1 MAVFGNKNISR
12 LDVAMN
18 DSLSMGSDESVS
30 NVDGNVEEWFQL
42 QRLTS
47 NPLLQAFPFQ
57 LLHHDEGVT
66 VVVLNLI
73 NGANV
78 GMVQLR
84 RSPGFALKALYR
96 FFVAQQ
102 VFRNELQRN
111 VAPQADV
118 FGLVH
123 NSHTTTAKFAYDAIV
138 GDGLP
143 DHGKAP
149 PSRRLC

>member
-1 MAVFGNKNISR
+1 MA
-12 LDVAMN
+12 
-18 DSLSMGSDESVS
+18 
-30 NVDGNVEEWFQL
+30 
-42 QRLTS
+42 
-47 NPLLQAFPFQ
+47 
-57 LLHHDEGVT
+57 
-66 VVVLNLI
+66 VVVLYAVD
-73 NGANV
+73 GADIR
-78 GMVQLR
+78 MVEQR
-84 RSPGFALKALYR
+84 RRPRLALEPLQR
-96 FFVAQQ
+96 FGIACQ